1 MKTIVYQSYRT
12 HDVPPWITTCLGT
25 VRDWARLQGHDY
37 RFFDDGFFTY
47 APDWFRE
54 KAQHAICPVTDL
66 ARLVVARELL
76 AQGYERTIWVDADM
90 LVFDPATW
98 RIDLQQDF
106 QFCHEVW
113 IWTNA
118 QGGLQP
124 VHRVNNAVTVFC
136 RGSLHLDFFIDACL
150 RVGRHK
156 PRIGKLDVGTQF
168 LSELRRILPFPLLE
182 NVGLLTPTMMQ
193 ELLDGRAQHLDVY
206 ARALRAPLA
215 CANLCGSFQ
224 GQPFQGVATGDDLYA
239 AVIDG
244 LLASRGALFN
254 RLLPPAATSAPGGR

>member
-12 HDVPPWITTCLGT
+12 QDVPPWITTCMGT
-25 VRDWARLQGHDY
+25 VRDWTRLQGYDY
-37 RFFDDGFFTY
+37 RFFDDGFFAY
-47 APDWFRE
+47 APDWFRD
-54 KAQHAICPVTDL
+54 KAQHAVCPVTDL
-66 ARLVVARELL
+66 ARLVAARELL
-76 AQGYERTIWVDADM
+76 GQGYERSIWVDADL
-90 LVFDPATW
+90 LVFDPAAW
-98 RIDLQQDF
+98 RIDLQQGF

-124 VHRVNNAVTVFC
+124 VHRVNNAVSVFS
-136 RGSLHLDFFIDACL
+136 RGSPHLEFFIDACL
-150 RVGRHK
+150 RIGRHK
-156 PRIGKLDVGTQF
+156 DRIGKLDVGTQF

-193 ELLDGRAQHLDVY
+193 ELLDGRAQPHLDVY

-224 GQPFQGVATGDDLYA
+224 GQPFQGVATGDVLYA
-239 AVIDG
+239 AVVDG

-254 RLLPPAATSAPGGR
+254 RLRGLPPG